1 MSKIAYD
8 PVKDLMAGIIR
19 KSLLLRTGFYLI
31 LDLVFLRSWHLR
43 KLLKDICTPLDQSG
57 KWHLLD
63 AGSGFGQYDRFIL
76 KHFKNVTI
84 TSIDIKQDYLED
96 NSAYFSDE
104 IKQSRIQFKNID
116 LLSFEVED
124 EFDLVLC
131 VDVLE
136 HIEDDMTAIK
146 NISRSLKKGGY
157 FLMHSPSHYSEEDG
171 DGDDTFVD
179 EHARTGYSKQEI
191 EQKMMRLDL
200 LPIKTHYTYGTWGR
214 RGWKLLVKWPMLLL
228 TKLRFFAFLPLLFY
242 YPLVLFP
249 AIVMNSADLFTKNL
263 KGNGI
268 YAVARKI

>member
-19 KSLLLRTGFYLI
+19 NSLHLRTVFYLLLDLI
-31 LDLVFLRSWHLR
+31 FLRSWHIRRILI
-43 KLLKDICTPLDQSG
+43 DICTPMDQSG
-57 KWHLLD
+57 KWNLLD

-76 KHFKNVTI
+76 KKFKNVTI
-84 TSIDIKQDYLED
+84 TSIDIKQEYLDD

-104 IKQSRIQFKNID
+104 IQLKRISFQNRD
-116 LLSFEVED
+116 LLRSEAED
-124 EFDLVLC
+124 AFDLVLC

-136 HIEDDMTAIK
+136 HIEDDMTAVK

-157 FLMHSPSHYSEEDG
+157 FLMHSPSHYSEEDA

-200 LPIKTHYTYGTWGR
+200 LPLKTHYTYGTWGR

-228 TKLRFFAFLPLLFY
+228 TKLRFFAFLPLLVY
-242 YPLVLFP
+242 YPLVLLP
-249 AIVMNSADLFTKNL
+249 ALVMNSADLFTRNL

-268 YAVARKI
+268 YALAKKI